1 MGADPVAFGVAAVA
15 ATRGATCA
23 ASACARRPR
32 TTASPAASPA
42 RSQPGDR
49 VVITE
54 DTVTRGTSLMEA
66 VDAVRGFG
74 AEVVLVT
81 LIVDR
86 GGTCAAMCEA
96 RASPYRP
103 LLTAPDLGFDYG
115 T

>member
-1 MGADPVAFGVAAVA
+1 M
-15 ATRGATCA
+15 
-23 ASACARRPR
+23 
-32 TTASPAASPA
+32 

-66 VDAVRGFG
+66 VEVVREFG
-74 AEVVLVT
+74 AEPVLVT

-96 RASPYRP
+96 AGVP
-103 LLTAPDLGFDYG
+103 THHC
-115 T
+115 